1 MRAVLLPTVLDVGI
15 VLLIIA
21 SADVCGDKAL
31 RIGRGIRFQR
41 PSHPVAVLIYF
52 PSNTTRATQLQ
63 SMLKKVGH
71 KSYAAQGVDSLS
83 EALRSGQYDLVFA
96 DLAEAAGLEKQIGA
110 SPSKP
115 VLVPVVAKGTKAE
128 VTAARTQYRYV
139 VKYPHN
145 ADNYL
150 DAIDEAMR
158 SRVHLLAKKS

>member
-1 MRAVLLPTVLDVGI
+1 MRRMFLPAVVVLGI
-15 VLLIIA
+15 VLLNIA
-21 SADVCGDKAL
+21 PADACGDKAL

-96 DLAEAAGLEKQIGA
+96 DLAEAATLEKQIGISA
-110 SPSKP
+110 AKP
-115 VLVPVVAKGTKAE
+115 VLVPVVSKGTKAE
-128 VTAARTQYRYV
+128 ASAAQKQYRFV
-139 VKYPHN
+139 VKNPHS
-145 ADNYL
+145 AEHYL
-150 DAIDEAMR
+150 DA
-158 SRVHLLAKKS
+158 